1 MGGLTLTFSLPA
13 LLSLGLLEQILFY
26 SFSLL
31 GGQMKE
37 KIGTQKKKRENS
49 TTSKIINILN
59 MEVISV

>member
-1 MGGLTLTFSLPA
+1 
-13 LLSLGLLEQILFY
+13 
-26 SFSLL
+26 
-31 GGQMKE
+31 MKE